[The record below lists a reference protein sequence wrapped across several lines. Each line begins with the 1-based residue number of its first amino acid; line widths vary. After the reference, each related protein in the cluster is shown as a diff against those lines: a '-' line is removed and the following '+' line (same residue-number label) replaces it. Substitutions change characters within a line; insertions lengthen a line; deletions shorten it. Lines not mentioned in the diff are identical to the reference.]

1 MAYEAPLFDWSFAVS
16 VTFQQYRLA
25 KLAATGVAP
34 TTNLL
39 AKAVGVLQQD
49 ATTGRT
55 AAVRM
60 FGISKVQA
68 ATGAIAIGDYLS
80 ASSGAYSTGT
90 WKGGCVKKS
99 TAPKTS
105 YVVGIALTSAAAGG
119 SKRIVSMALLHA
131 GYATTA

>member
-68 ATGAIAIGDYLS
+68 ATGAIAKDGLK
-80 ASSGAYSTGT
+80 ARPGGGA
-90 WKGGCVKKS
+90 
-99 TAPKTS
+99 
-105 YVVGIALTSAAAGG
+105 
-119 SKRIVSMALLHA
+119 IV
-131 GYATTA
+131 

>member
-16 VTFQQYRLA
+16 VSVQQYRLV

-39 AKAVGVLQQD
+39 AKSLGVTQID

-55 AAVRM
+55 ASVRM

-68 ATGAIAIGDYLS
+68 ATAAVAIGDYLS
-80 ASSGAYSTGT
+80 PSSGSYTTAT

-105 YVVGIALTSAAAGG
+105 YVVGIALTSAAAGV
-119 SKRIVSMALLHA
+119 SKRLISMALLHA